1 MKNIQNKTILII
13 GCGWVGK
20 SLGREC
26 TQQGA
31 RVFGTT
37 RSEDNFSELNSYNV
51 DPVLLELPVSE
62 NNEINLP
69 DFDAAVISISPGR
82 GGDRSKYVRIVEQLG
97 KYMADKNAPVIM
109 YSSTSVYNGLKGE
122 VKETDRLPDSESD
135 NELLGAEGVLKA
147 SVPQAVIL
155 RLSGLYAEDRHP
167 VFYLAGRNGIPN
179 GDAPVNL
186 VHRYDVIKA
195 TMRVLFDDSA
205 AGDIF
210 NICAR
215 EHPPKSQIYT
225 SIAKKLNLDIPEFLK
240 GGKDGKFV
248 NAGKI
253 RNTLGL
259 KFKHNDPIDYP
270 TDT

>member
-20 SLGREC
+20 SLGRAC
-26 TQQGA
+26 TQYGA
-31 RVFGTT
+31 HVLGTT
-37 RSEDNFSELNSYNV
+37 RSKDNISELNSYNV

-82 GGDRSKYVRIVEQLG
+82 GGDRKKYIRAIEQLG
-97 KYMADKNAPVIM
+97 EYLSGKKASVIM

-122 VKETDRLPDSESD
+122 VKETDRVPDPGSD
-135 NELLGAEGVLKA
+135 NELLAAEGVLKT
-147 SVPQAVIL
+147 SVPDAVIL
-155 RLSGLYAEDRHP
+155 RLSGLYGEDRHP
-167 VFYLAGRNGIPN
+167 VFYLAGRSGISN

-186 VHRYDVIKA
+186 VHRDDVIKA
-195 TMRVLFDDSA
+195 TMNVLFNDHT
-205 AGDIF
+205 AGEIF

-215 EHPPKSQIYT
+215 EHPSKSHIYT
-225 SIAKKLNLDIPEFLK
+225 AIAEKLNLELPVFLE
-240 GGKDGKFV
+240 GGKDKKRV
-248 NAGKI
+248 NADKI
-253 RNTLGL
+253 RSRLGL

-270 TDT
+270 ADS